1 MASIFGPLDKRQ
13 RAASDA
19 HAVDAEITYE
29 DRADLLN
36 DLLEE
41 DVTTFPLVSCP
52 PEVLSSILLL
62 SHAVMAL
69 RMRPLCNAMRG
80 AIDGNVGLWSL
91 LTIRDFADMGG
102 MTKHYKGLRTLADA
116 WANRAVQRL
125 EWDPV
130 MICAPPALRY
140 TLLATGES
148 RRRVWNE
155 HGHSLGA
162 GWAWFSAKVCRRMS
176 VSTFFRWASLQ
187 YEGAD
192 LRALLPQWMLNG
204 SHVDA
209 DEPVEEESEVSRKG
223 QRFRCGRS
231 DAVELSADAVSD
243 IFETVQKWH
252 SKEHCEMMRKHM
264 KGEEEGDVEGQA
276 KAATPSSFSATP
288 TLDAA
293 EAAAFAACP
302 GVTVEAAAEET
313 NGEDQEVPVRG
324 AASHRIEEAQL
335 RLALEMSKAEAENA
349 EEGASGL
356 QRTSSK
362 SKVAVDQ
369 ASAKQLA
376 RPNLVAKPEVRGLQI
391 RGDGRTGPALLVFL
405 KDHCLADRVSK
416 LPDALEKSIE
426 HIVRKMTSTETWG
439 LLYESLTEELSF
451 RAKLSAWA
459 LCASHARAVDELL
472 SMDISLEQE
481 HMCLPIWRKS
491 SQVMTKLSKLRT
503 VMCDPDLRKARC
515 DLLKLA
521 VEEWSDLEDLTE
533 FLDAQLAPLELA
545 IDNFRAVHE
554 ASHGKA
560 HTPHVRDI
568 GRLMFRNFCLM
579 DSRVF
584 RSLCL
589 AAYALVH
596 EVHSANFQGQNGDAM
611 LDILEGLHSM
621 LVACDVSDDH
631 LSTSKSTKDQYGE
644 HLVIPITAAVE
655 RLTDLEV
662 QRHPTRRSGR

>member
-19 HAVDAEITYE
+19 QAVDAEITYE

-41 DVTTFPLVSCP
+41 DDTTFPLVSCP

-69 RMRPLCNAMRG
+69 RMRPLCNAMRS

-116 WANRAVQRL
+116 WDNRAVRRL

-148 RRRVWNE
+148 RRRLWNE

-162 GWAWFSAKVCRRMS
+162 GWAWFSAKVCRRMAF
-176 VSTFFRWASLQ
+176 STFSRWGALQ
-187 YEGAD
+187 YEDSA
-192 LRALLPQWMLNG
+192 LRALLPQPMQNEG
-204 SHVDA
+204 QSESATAEVGAEHQ
-209 DEPVEEESEVSRKG
+209 ESEASGRG

-231 DAVELSADAVSD
+231 DAVMLSADAVSD

-252 SKEHCEMMRKHM
+252 SKEHCEMMRRHM
-264 KGEEEGDVEGQA
+264 KGEEEGDA
-276 KAATPSSFSATP
+276 KAATPTSFSATP

-293 EAAAFAACP
+293 EAAAFAAGP
-302 GVTVEAAAEET
+302 SVETASET
-313 NGEDQEVPVRG
+313 NAEQEQEAPARG

-335 RLALEMSKAEAENA
+335 RLALEMSKAEAESQ
-349 EEGASGL
+349 EEAAGGL
-356 QRTSSK
+356 QRTLSK
-362 SKVAVDQ
+362 SKVTSVP
-369 ASAKQLA
+369 ASKEPPVQPEA
-376 RPNLVAKPEVRGLQI
+376 AKPEVRGLQI
-391 RGDGRTGPALLVFL
+391 RGDGRGPALLVFL
-405 KDHCLADRVSK
+405 KDHCLADRVGK

-503 VMCDPDLRKARC
+503 VMCDPELRKARC

-521 VEEWSDLEDLTE
+521 VQEWCDLEDLTE

-596 EVHSANFQGQNGDAM
+596 EVHSASFEGQNGDAV
-611 LDILEGLHSM
+611 LEILEGLHSM
-621 LVACDVSDDH
+621 LVSCDVADDH
-631 LSTSKSTKDQYGE
+631 LSTSKSTKDQYGQ
-644 HLVIPITAAVE
+644 HLVIPIAAAVE

-662 QRHPTRRSGR
+662 QRHPTRGHRSGR